1 MNEQRRVLISGPTM
15 PKHPWKEGLWIF
27 PEDHPLSRYERAE
40 HAKKLKALKKPPK
53 ELMPG
58 DSDDS

>member
-1 MNEQRRVLISGPTM
+1 M